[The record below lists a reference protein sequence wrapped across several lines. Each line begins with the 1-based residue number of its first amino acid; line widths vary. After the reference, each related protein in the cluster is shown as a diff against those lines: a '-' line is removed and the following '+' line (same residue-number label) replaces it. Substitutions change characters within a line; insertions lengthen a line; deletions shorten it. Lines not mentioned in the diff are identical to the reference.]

1 LNLTASEREKIS
13 SISTRRKLGAY
24 TNDNWTPAHM
34 NILRAA
40 AKDDRTARI
49 FVFPGAKIA
58 MCDAETDD
66 RSWLN
71 KIRPWWGHHY
81 HFHVRLKCPKSDAA
95 CVNQPTPPKGDG
107 CDDARKWV
115 RDILDPP
122 TPDPNAPPTTKRRE
136 LTLSDLPVQCTA
148 VLRAG

>member
-1 LNLTASEREKIS
+1 
-13 SISTRRKLGAY
+13 
-24 TNDNWTPAHM
+24 M

-49 FVFPGAKIA
+49 FVFPGAKVA
-58 MCDAETDD
+58 MCDAETGDK
-66 RSWLN
+66 SWLH

-81 HFHVRLKCPKSDAA
+81 HFHVRLNCPKGDTT
-95 CVNQPTPPKGDG
+95 CVSQPAPPTGDG

-122 TPDPNAPPTTKRRE
+122 PPDPNAPPPKKRRE
-136 LTLSDLPVQCTA
+136 LTLNDLPAQCTA
-148 VLRAG
+148 VLRAD